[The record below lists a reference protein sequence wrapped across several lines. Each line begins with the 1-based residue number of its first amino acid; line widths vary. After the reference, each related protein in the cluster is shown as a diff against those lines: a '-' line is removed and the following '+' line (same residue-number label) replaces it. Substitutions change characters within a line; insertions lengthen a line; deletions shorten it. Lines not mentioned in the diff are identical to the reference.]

1 MDTLASMDEDLHDL
15 LHMPG
20 IEQEHSWE
28 NLSIDLE
35 PETFTDGNTPTGPQ
49 NYPELE
55 SPLPEFSDDHF
66 TASFFQPR
74 TPPEIDHSFQQ
85 ILFQDLNES
94 LGPRNSTKAAKAAP
108 QERLSCERLG
118 CKSSFTRQRDLQR
131 HVISRHVQLRG
142 HKCAIT
148 GCDGTFSRLDKLRE
162 HQRRKHA
169 AELPS
174 LWRDASITTTRAEHD
189 NVQSLPNFECLV
201 RALNMEIEHPLVDG
215 SGRSIPKQMY
225 TIAYQGPQSD
235 RESST
240 PATEYSY
247 GLIEESSGV
256 SDLNSSG
263 GSISTRSR
271 SPCKAITS
279 SNRDTVELSSRGQDD
294 HTRRRFACPY
304 QKHDPRT
311 YNIRRYRT
319 CASSGWDTLPR
330 VK

>member
-15 LHMPG
+15 FNMPG
-20 IEQEHSWE
+20 IGQEQSWE

-35 PETFTDGNTPTGPQ
+35 PEIFTDAGTPTGPQ
-49 NYPELE
+49 HYVELG
-55 SPLPEFSDDHF
+55 SPLPKPGDGHF
-66 TASFFQPR
+66 ATSFFQPR
-74 TPPEIDHSFQQ
+74 TFPDMDHSFQQ
-85 ILFQDLNES
+85 NSFQDPNES

-118 CKSSFTRQRDLQR
+118 CNSSFTRQRDLQR
-131 HVISRHVQLRG
+131 HVISRHVQYRSY
-142 HKCAIT
+142 KCAIT

-174 LWRDASITTTRAEHD
+174 LRRDASTATTRAEHYQA
-189 NVQSLPNFECLV
+189 QSLPNFEYLV
-201 RALNMEIEHPLVDG
+201 KALNMEIDHPLADG
-215 SGRSIPKQMY
+215 SGHSIPKQMDRISY
-225 TIAYQGPQSD
+225 KRPQSD

-256 SDLNSSG
+256 SNLNSRG

-271 SPCKAITS
+271 SPCKTITS
-279 SNRDTVELSSRGQDD
+279 NNRDTVHLCSRGQDD

-319 CASSGWDTLPR
+319 CASSGWDTLSR

>member
-1 MDTLASMDEDLHDL
+1 MDTPASMDEDLHDL
-15 LHMPG
+15 LRMPG

-35 PETFTDGNTPTGPQ
+35 PETFADANTPTGPQ
-49 NYPELE
+49 HYLELR
-55 SPLPEFSDDHF
+55 SPLPESGDDHF
-66 TASFFQPR
+66 ATSFFQPR
-74 TPPEIDHSFQQ
+74 TFPDIDHSYQQ
-85 ILFQDLNES
+85 NIFQDLNES
-94 LGPRNSTKAAKAAP
+94 LGPQNSTKAAKAAP
-108 QERLSCERLG
+108 QERLLCERLG
-118 CKSSFTRQRDLQR
+118 CNSSFTRQRDLHR
-131 HVISRHVQLRG
+131 HVISRHVQLRSY
-142 HKCAIT
+142 KCAIT

-174 LWRDASITTTRAEHD
+174 LRRDAPTATTRAEHD
-189 NVQSLPNFECLV
+189 HAQSLPNFEYIV
-201 RALNMEIEHPLVDG
+201 RALNMEIEHPLADG
-215 SGRSIPKQMY
+215 SGHSIPKQMY
-225 TIAYQGPQSD
+225 RISYQGPQSD

-271 SPCKAITS
+271 SPCKTITS
-279 SNRDTVELSSRGQDD
+279 NNRDTAQLSSRGQDD

-311 YNIRRYRT
+311 YNIRRYRA